1 MLGLTRWNPF
11 DEVFKAQRDFE
22 RIFDRFWNELPAR
35 TVTTQQPGFDVKTTE
50 DEWHIRIPIPGV
62 DPQNVTLEAAGNTLT
77 IRAVEPGDDKSGSE
91 MRYEQSFTVPQFL
104 DVEKVTAAHQHG
116 MLQLT
121 LPLKESVKPR
131 RIQIAGV
138 ADKKQI
144 AA

>member
-11 DEVFKAQRDFE
+11 DEVFRAQRDFE
-22 RIFDRFWNELPAR
+22 RIFDRFWNELPTR
-35 TVTTQQPGFDVKTTE
+35 TGTTQQPGFDVKTTD

-62 DPQNVTLEAAGNTLT
+62 DPQNVSLEAAGNTLT
-77 IRAVEPGDDKSGSE
+77 IRAAEPGDGKSANE
-91 MRYEQSFTVPQFL
+91 TRYEQSFTVPQFL
-104 DVEKVTAAHQHG
+104 DVEKVTAAHHHG

-138 ADKKQI
+138 VDKKQI

>member
-35 TVTTQQPGFDVKTTE
+35 TVTSQQPGFDVKTTD

-62 DPQNVTLEAAGNTLT
+62 DPQNVTLDAAGNTLT
-77 IRAVEPGDDKSGSE
+77 IRATEPGDGKSASE